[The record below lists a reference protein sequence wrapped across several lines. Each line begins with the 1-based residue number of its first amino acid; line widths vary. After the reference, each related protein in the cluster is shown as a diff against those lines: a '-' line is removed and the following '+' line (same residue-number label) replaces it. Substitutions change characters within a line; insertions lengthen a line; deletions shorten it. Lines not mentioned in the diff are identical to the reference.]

1 MKKIREF
8 LHKYRHAWLLSYAFI
23 YLPWFM
29 YLERTVTRDYHI
41 MHASLDDLIP
51 FNEYFIIPYLLWFLY
66 VAGTL
71 VFFLFRSKED
81 YYKMCTFL
89 FSGMTLSL
97 IICTFFHNGTD
108 FRPVI
113 DPNKNIFSAAVA
125 ALYKTDT
132 CTNVFPSI
140 HVYNAVGTHIAIS
153 RSQILAKYRFLRLGS
168 LLLTISICLAT
179 MFLKQHSIIDVCG
192 AFLMS
197 YAIHYLVYG
206 YATDTEDKKKRLAKT
221 PSAFLFYI
229 LEIIP
234 RFLISRLSVGD

>member
-8 LHKYRHAWLLSYAFI
+8 LHKYRHALLLSYAFI

-206 YATDTEDKKKRLAKT
+206 YAADTEDKKITEKAL
-221 PSAFLFYI
+221 
-229 LEIIP
+229 
-234 RFLISRLSVGD
+234 G

>member
-1 MKKIREF
+1 MKKILKF

-23 YLPWFM
+23 YLSWFT

-41 MHASLDDLIP
+41 MHVSLDDLIP
-51 FNEYFIIPYLLWFLY
+51 FNEYFIVPYLLWFVY

-71 VFFLFRSKED
+71 AFFLFRSKED

-97 IICTFFHNGTD
+97 IVCTFFHNGTD
-108 FRPVI
+108 FRPAI
-113 DPNKNIFSAAVA
+113 DPDKNIFSAAVA

-140 HVYNAVGTHIAIS
+140 HVYNSIGTHIAIS
-153 RSQILAKYRFLRLGS
+153 KSPILTKYRLLRLGS

-192 AFLMS
+192 AFLMA

-206 YATDTEDKKKRLAKT
+206 YTTDTEDKKITEKAL
-221 PSAFLFYI
+221 
-229 LEIIP
+229 
-234 RFLISRLSVGD
+234 G

>member
-1 MKKIREF
+1 M
-8 LHKYRHAWLLSYAFI
+8 LSYAFI

-140 HVYNAVGTHIAIS
+140 HVNTAVGPHIAIS
-153 RSQILAKYRFLRLGS
+153 RSRFLSKHKIIKLCS
-168 LLLTISICLAT
+168 FLLTASICLAT
-179 MFLKQHSIIDVCG
+179 MFLKQHSIADV
-192 AFLMS
+192 
-197 YAIHYLVYG
+197 
-206 YATDTEDKKKRLAKT
+206 ATGITCAVAT
-221 PSAFLFYI
+221 YVLFY
-229 LEIIP
+229 
-234 RFLISRLSVGD
+234 SRAAEKQGAKAKQRSPLHQHDTHM

>member
-113 DPNKNIFSAAVA
+113 GPNKNIFSAAVA

-206 YATDTEDKKKRLAKT
+206 YTTDTEDKKITEKAL
-221 PSAFLFYI
+221 
-229 LEIIP
+229 
-234 RFLISRLSVGD
+234 G

>member
-192 AFLMS
+192 AFL
-197 YAIHYLVYG
+197 IGLW
-206 YATDTEDKKKRLAKT
+206 
-221 PSAFLFYI
+221 
-229 LEIIP
+229 
-234 RFLISRLSVGD
+234 

>member
-197 YAIHYLVYG
+197 YAIHYLVY
-206 YATDTEDKKKRLAKT
+206 
-221 PSAFLFYI
+221 
-229 LEIIP
+229 
-234 RFLISRLSVGD
+234 

>member
-1 MKKIREF
+1 MCIRD
-8 LHKYRHAWLLSYAFI
+8 RLLSYAFI

-197 YAIHYLVYG
+197 YAIHYLVY
-206 YATDTEDKKKRLAKT
+206 L
-221 PSAFLFYI
+221 S
-229 LEIIP
+229 
-234 RFLISRLSVGD
+234 LIHI

>member
-1 MKKIREF
+1 MNISRKENMKKICG
-8 LHKYRHAWLLSYAFI
+8 LLYKYRHAWLLSYAFI

-29 YLERTVTRDYHI
+29 FLERTVTRDYHI
-41 MHASLDDLIP
+41 MHGSLDDLIP
-51 FNEYFIIPYLLWFLY
+51 FNEYFIVPYFLWFIY

-71 VFFLFRSKED
+71 IFFLFRSKED
-81 YYKMCTFL
+81 YYKMCAFL

-132 CTNVFPSI
+132 NTNVFPSI
-140 HVYNAVGTHIAIS
+140 HVYNSVGTHIAIS
-153 RSQILAKYRFLRLGS
+153 RSQLLSKHKIIKLCSF
-168 LLLTISICLAT
+168 LLTASICLAT

-192 AFLMS
+192 AFLMA

-206 YATDTEDKKKRLAKT
+206 YAADTEDKKITEKAL
-221 PSAFLFYI
+221 
-229 LEIIP
+229 
-234 RFLISRLSVGD
+234 G

>member
-168 LLLTISICLAT
+168 LLLHFHLSGNHVFKTTLHHRCMRCFPDVLCHPLLSIRIRNRHRRQEDNRKSDWLKHQAPFYFI
-179 MFLKQHSIIDVCG
+179 FL
-192 AFLMS
+192 
-197 YAIHYLVYG
+197 
-206 YATDTEDKKKRLAKT
+206 R
-221 PSAFLFYI
+221 
-229 LEIIP
+229 
-234 RFLISRLSVGD
+234 

>member
-197 YAIHYLVYG
+197 YAIHYLVDG
-206 YATDTEDKKKRLAKT
+206 YATDTEDKKITEKAL
-221 PSAFLFYI
+221 
-229 LEIIP
+229 
-234 RFLISRLSVGD
+234 G

>member
-206 YATDTEDKKKRLAKT
+206 YANIGVQGVQTR
-221 PSAFLFYI
+221 
-229 LEIIP
+229 
-234 RFLISRLSVGD
+234 

>member
-23 YLPWFM
+23 WFM

-206 YATDTEDKKKRLAKT
+206 
-221 PSAFLFYI
+221 
-229 LEIIP
+229 
-234 RFLISRLSVGD
+234 

>member
-140 HVYNAVGTHIAIS
+140 HVYNAVGAHIAIS

-168 LLLTISICLAT
+168 LLLTTSICLAT

-192 AFLMS
+192 AFLMA

-206 YATDTEDKKKRLAKT
+206 YATDTEDKKITEKGAVALN
-221 PSAFLFYI
+221 
-229 LEIIP
+229 
-234 RFLISRLSVGD
+234 

>member
-206 YATDTEDKKKRLAKT
+206 YATDTEDKKINQYHPSNGWFTQRL
-221 PSAFLFYI
+221 
-229 LEIIP
+229 
-234 RFLISRLSVGD
+234 

>member
-179 MFLKQHSIIDVCG
+179 MFLKQPSS
-192 AFLMS
+192 M
-197 YAIHYLVYG
+197 YAV
-206 YATDTEDKKKRLAKT
+206 
-221 PSAFLFYI
+221 
-229 LEIIP
+229 
-234 RFLISRLSVGD
+234 LS

>member
-206 YATDTEDKKKRLAKT
+206 YAIDTEDKKITEKAL
-221 PSAFLFYI
+221 
-229 LEIIP
+229 
-234 RFLISRLSVGD
+234 G

>member
-206 YATDTEDKKKRLAKT
+206 YATDTEDKKITEKGRVKK
-221 PSAFLFYI
+221 
-229 LEIIP
+229 
-234 RFLISRLSVGD
+234 

>member
-206 YATDTEDKKKRLAKT
+206 YATGTEDKKITEKAL
-221 PSAFLFYI
+221 
-229 LEIIP
+229 
-234 RFLISRLSVGD
+234 G

>member
-206 YATDTEDKKKRLAKT
+206 YATDTENKNITEKAL
-221 PSAFLFYI
+221 
-229 LEIIP
+229 
-234 RFLISRLSVGD
+234 G

>member
-125 ALYKTDT
+125 ALCKTDT

-192 AFLMS
+192 AFLMA

-206 YATDTEDKKKRLAKT
+206 YATDTEDKKITENAL
-221 PSAFLFYI
+221 
-229 LEIIP
+229 
-234 RFLISRLSVGD
+234 G

>member
-197 YAIHYLVYG
+197 
-206 YATDTEDKKKRLAKT
+206 
-221 PSAFLFYI
+221 
-229 LEIIP
+229 
-234 RFLISRLSVGD
+234 

>member
-206 YATDTEDKKKRLAKT
+206 YATDTEDKKITEKEL
-221 PSAFLFYI
+221 
-229 LEIIP
+229 
-234 RFLISRLSVGD
+234 G

>member
-1 MKKIREF
+1 MNISRKENMKKICGF
-8 LHKYRHAWLLSYAFI
+8 LYNYRHAWMLSYAFI
-23 YLPWFM
+23 YLTWFM
-29 YLERTVTRDYHI
+29 FLERTVTRDSHI
-41 MHASLDDLIP
+41 KHASFDDLIQ
-51 FNEYFIIPYLLWFLY
+51 FNEYFIVPYFLWFVY

-71 VFFLFRSKED
+71 IFFLFRSKED
-81 YYKMCTFL
+81 YYKMCAFL

-179 MFLKQHSIIDVCG
+179 MFLKQHPIIDVCG

-206 YATDTEDKKKRLAKT
+206 YAADTEDKKITEKAL
-221 PSAFLFYI
+221 
-229 LEIIP
+229 
-234 RFLISRLSVGD
+234 G

>member
-197 YAIHYLVYG
+197 YAIHYLVYE
-206 YATDTEDKKKRLAKT
+206 YATDTEDKKITEKAL
-221 PSAFLFYI
+221 
-229 LEIIP
+229 
-234 RFLISRLSVGD
+234 G

>member
-197 YAIHYLVYG
+197 YAIHYLVY
-206 YATDTEDKKKRLAKT
+206 ATDTEDKKITEKAL
-221 PSAFLFYI
+221 
-229 LEIIP
+229 
-234 RFLISRLSVGD
+234 G

>member
-206 YATDTEDKKKRLAKT
+206 YATDTEDKKIAEKAL
-221 PSAFLFYI
+221 
-229 LEIIP
+229 
-234 RFLISRLSVGD
+234 G

>member
-206 YATDTEDKKKRLAKT
+206 YATDTEDKKITETCL
-221 PSAFLFYI
+221 
-229 LEIIP
+229 
-234 RFLISRLSVGD
+234 

>member
-113 DPNKNIFSAAVA
+113 NPNKNIFSAAVA

-140 HVYNAVGTHIAIS
+140 HVYNAVGAHIAIS

-192 AFLMS
+192 AFLMA

-206 YATDTEDKKKRLAKT
+206 YATDTKDKKITEKAL
-221 PSAFLFYI
+221 
-229 LEIIP
+229 
-234 RFLISRLSVGD
+234 G

>member
-179 MFLKQHSIIDVCG
+179 MFFKTTLHHRCMRCFPDVLCYPLLSIRIRNRHRRQEDNRKSAWLKHQAPFYFI
-192 AFLMS
+192 FL
-197 YAIHYLVYG
+197 
-206 YATDTEDKKKRLAKT
+206 R
-221 PSAFLFYI
+221 
-229 LEIIP
+229 
-234 RFLISRLSVGD
+234 

>member
-1 MKKIREF
+1 MNISRKENMKKICGF
-8 LHKYRHAWLLSYAFI
+8 LYKYRHAWLLSYAFI

-29 YLERTVTRDYHI
+29 FLERTVTRDYHI

-51 FNEYFIIPYLLWFLY
+51 FNEYFIVPYFLWFVY

-71 VFFLFRSKED
+71 IFFLFRSKED
-81 YYKMCTFL
+81 YYKMCAFL

-97 IICTFFHNGTD
+97 VICTFFHNGTD

-132 CTNVFPSI
+132 NTNVFPSI
-140 HVYNAVGTHIAIS
+140 HVYNSVGTHIAIS
-153 RSQILAKYRFLRLGS
+153 RSQFLSKHKIIKLCS
-168 LLLTISICLAT
+168 FLLTASICLAT

-192 AFLMS
+192 AFLMA

-206 YATDTEDKKKRLAKT
+206 YATDTEDKKITEKAL
-221 PSAFLFYI
+221 
-229 LEIIP
+229 
-234 RFLISRLSVGD
+234 G